1 MFRKDKKMDKPAE
14 MSAKLTSHEWDLV
27 LSELLDS
34 EFPEAQ
40 EIYTKII
47 QQQVNQ
53 LPVKRVVNGTGVFYL
68 TPDEINED

>member
-1 MFRKDKKMDKPAE
+1 MSENE
-14 MSAKLTSHEWDLV
+14 MSVKLTSKEWDLV

-40 EIYTKII
+40 DVYDKII
-47 QQQVNQ
+47 QQQINQ
-53 LPVKRVVNGTGVFYL
+53 IPVKRVVNGTGVFYL